1 MDLCMVDPGKLVNLH
16 AEMTYAER
24 ELLKKW
30 KGKKQWRE
38 WLLSIPQLLRE
49 KQDKIE
55 NLKLKLSILERDK
68 KEAEERCRRLQER
81 LGE

>member
-1 MDLCMVDPGKLVNLH
+1 MADIDPKRLVNLH
-16 AEMTYAER
+16 AEMTFEER

-55 NLKLKLSILERDK
+55 NLKLKLKLSERDNNDL
-68 KEAEERCRRLQER
+68 EARCKRLQER
-81 LGE
+81 LDG

>member
-1 MDLCMVDPGKLVNLH
+1 MVDPGKLVNLH
-16 AEMTYAER
+16 AEMTHAER

-55 NLKLKLSILERDK
+55 NLKLKLNILERDK

>member
-1 MDLCMVDPGKLVNLH
+1 MVDPGKLVNLH
-16 AEMTYAER
+16 AEMTHAER
-24 ELLKKW
+24 ETLKRW